1 MGDVMQTTKTNGEP
15 VTQNDLDRGAAQLA
29 EVVKFVFTVCV
40 RGDRGSMTI
49 PTEWVD
55 DIERALELI
64 FE

>member
-29 EVVKFVFTVCV
+29 EVVKFVITVCV